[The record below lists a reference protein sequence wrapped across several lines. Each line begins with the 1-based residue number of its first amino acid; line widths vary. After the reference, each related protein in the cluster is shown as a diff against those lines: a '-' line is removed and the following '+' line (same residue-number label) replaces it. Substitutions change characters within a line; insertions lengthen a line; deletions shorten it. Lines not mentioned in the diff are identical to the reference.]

1 MKKTISVILFLITI
15 LLVAGTLWAKEKYTV
30 TVLPFSL
37 HSAENIEY
45 VRQGIGDMLISR
57 ISVSDKIEVTRKDV
71 VQDVLKKTGAKE
83 LNLTDVQSIG
93 QQLKSDYVVWGSITK
108 IGNSLSINGKLV
120 DISADKTAVAFV
132 AQIQNMDELIPRIN
146 DFAQKIKKQAA

>member
-1 MKKTISVILFLITI
+1 MKKTISVILCLVTI
-15 LLVAGTLWAKEKYTV
+15 LLVVATVWAKEKYTV

-71 VQDVLKKTGAKE
+71 VQDVLKKSGAKE

-108 IGNSLSINGKLV
+108 
-120 DISADKTAVAFV
+120 DR
-132 AQIQNMDELIPRIN
+132 QQH
-146 DFAQKIKKQAA
+146 QH